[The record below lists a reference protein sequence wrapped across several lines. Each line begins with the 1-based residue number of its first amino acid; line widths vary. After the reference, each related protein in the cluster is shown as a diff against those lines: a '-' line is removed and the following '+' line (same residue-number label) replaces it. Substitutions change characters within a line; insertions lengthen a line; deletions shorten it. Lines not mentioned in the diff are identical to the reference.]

1 MTTTPYER
9 FGGEP
14 FFTALVAAF
23 YARVAQDDLLKPMYP
38 EDDMAGAERRLRM
51 FLMQY
56 WGGPGTYSEE
66 RGHPRLRMRHV
77 PYRIDGAARDRW
89 LSHMAEALAE
99 QSLDPADE
107 AELWRYLVAA
117 AFGMQNVPD
126 EIPDGGVR
134 VAEAAD

>member
-23 YARVAQDDLLKPMYP
+23 DARVAQDDLLKPMYP
-38 EDDMAGAERRLRM
+38 EDDLAGAERRLRM

>member
-1 MTTTPYER
+1 
-9 FGGEP
+9 
-14 FFTALVAAF
+14 
-23 YARVAQDDLLKPMYP
+23 
-38 EDDMAGAERRLRM
+38 MAGAERRLRL

-77 PYRIDGAARDRW
+77 PYRIDGTARDRW
-89 LSHMAEALAE
+89 LAHMSAALSE

-126 EIPDGGVR
+126 EIPEGGVR
-134 VAEAAD
+134 VAETAD